1 MRAPSSQF
9 YIFDG
14 EPRDNPDALKSVIE
28 SKVGVFGAEI
38 LGSQARSS
46 KQNAPSTPSTH
57 LLLYGAKDSIA
68 RAEHTRVRTHILL
81 DIKRELIGIK
91 MSICIGIWEWSLPPH
106 NLIECRTLNFAT
118 TATTTTTE
126 LLARPTS
133 EHTHT
138 ISSLVR
144 RQRRRSAHTH
154 THSSSLAGKSINPAG
169 LTGIEWDALNTD
181 RVPNL
186 WYLVCHRAFA
196 SAIVLFIHTLTTYIH
211 VCSSRIVAKQSRRRI
226 YTHILWCDA
235 ADCISFGYYNLS
247 LLLRQDNTARVFHSF
262 IINSSNGWFE
272 SIKHMMNS
280 LHKLNYELFIF
291 FVIFL
296 FYILKLQQ
304 NISLII

>member
-1 MRAPSSQF
+1 MRDRIAEPLHDAWMRWCGWRHNTLFGRQFLTFEQAATRVRASLTYPLIWRREFNARAPSSQF

-38 LGSQARSS
+38 LGSQARAS

-68 RAEHTRVRTHILL
+68 RAEHTRARTHILL

-118 TATTTTTE
+118 TATTTTTTE

-154 THSSSLAGKSINPAG
+154 TLLLAGRKVNQSGGVNG
-169 LTGIEWDALNTD
+169 HWMGRFE
-181 RVPNL
+181 
-186 WYLVCHRAFA
+186 YG
-196 SAIVLFIHTLTTYIH
+196 
-211 VCSSRIVAKQSRRRI
+211 SS
-226 YTHILWCDA
+226 T
-235 ADCISFGYYNLS
+235 
-247 LLLRQDNTARVFHSF
+247 
-262 IINSSNGWFE
+262 
-272 SIKHMMNS
+272 
-280 LHKLNYELFIF
+280 
-291 FVIFL
+291 
-296 FYILKLQQ
+296 
-304 NISLII
+304 